1 MEPLEKEPCDKVQ
14 IFVLNFLATI
24 LTQFTDKVAL
34 AMRQLIIEVDHT
46 QGDTGM
52 YAVEQAHTIAKHYL
66 DTLNGTMGDL
76 ALAGIPTK
84 DNYYKTVFAMVD
96 ELLPAIKGVESIFGD
111 AIAIQGLP
119 CSRVIK
125 AMLENA

>member
-1 MEPLEKEPCDKVQ
+1 
-14 IFVLNFLATI
+14 
-24 LTQFTDKVAL
+24 
-34 AMRQLIIEVDHT
+34 MRQLIIEVDHT

-66 DTLNGTMGDL
+66 DTLNGTMGEL
-76 ALAGIPTK
+76 ALTGHPTK

-96 ELLPAIKGVESIFGD
+96 DLLPAIKGVESIFGD

>member
-1 MEPLEKEPCDKVQ
+1 LEPLEKESCDKVQ
-14 IFVLNFLATI
+14 LFVLNFVATI

-46 QGDTGM
+46 LGDTGM
-52 YAVEQAHTIAKHYL
+52 YAVEQAHSVAKHYL
-66 DTLNGTMGDL
+66 DTVDGTMGAL
-76 ALAGIPTK
+76 ALTGNPTK

-111 AIAIQGLP
+111 TIAVNGLP
-119 CSRVIK
+119 CSRIVK
-125 AMLENA
+125 AILENA